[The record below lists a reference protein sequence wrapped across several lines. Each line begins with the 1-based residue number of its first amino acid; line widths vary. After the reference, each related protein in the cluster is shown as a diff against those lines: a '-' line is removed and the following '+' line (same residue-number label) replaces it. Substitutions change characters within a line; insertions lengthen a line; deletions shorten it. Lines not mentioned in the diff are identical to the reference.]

1 MVGVITGRDV
11 VLNCRLIYREF
22 GLRCLVRCLWVASSG
37 QRSTF
42 LEVAFKK

>member
-11 VLNCRLIYREF
+11 VLNCRLIYKEF
-22 GLRCLVRCLWVASSG
+22 GFRCLVRCLWVASVG
-37 QRSTF
+37 TRSTF

>member
-11 VLNCRLIYREF
+11 ILNCRLIYREF
-22 GLRCLVRCLWVASSG
+22 GLRCLVRCLWVASLG
-37 QRSTF
+37 AKSTF